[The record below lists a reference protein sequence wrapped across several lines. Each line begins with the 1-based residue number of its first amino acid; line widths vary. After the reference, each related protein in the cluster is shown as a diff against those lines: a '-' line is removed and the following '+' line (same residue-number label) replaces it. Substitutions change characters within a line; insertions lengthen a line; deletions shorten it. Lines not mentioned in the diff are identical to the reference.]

1 MRVLRRR
8 RGEPGGRRRRRGA
21 CGWMRRPRS
30 RDASNAK
37 GVYEGTWVVNAPMV
51 DVGRG
56 VREIDGRGR
65 L

>member
-8 RGEPGGRRRRRGA
+8 RGDGDGGG
-21 CGWMRRPRS
+21 GGGGDGGGRPRS

>member
-1 MRVLRRR
+1 GDGGGRPR
-8 RGEPGGRRRRRGA
+8 RG
-21 CGWMRRPRS
+21 
-30 RDASNAK
+30 DASNAK

>member
-1 MRVLRRR
+1 MRCGSCDGVAGTGTEAEAGTR
-8 RGEPGGRRRRRGA
+8 
-21 CGWMRRPRS
+21 GWMRRPRS

>member
-1 MRVLRRR
+1 
-8 RGEPGGRRRRRGA
+8 
-21 CGWMRRPRS
+21 MRRPRS
-30 RDASNAK
+30 RVASNAK